1 MNCSECNKDLSYRVT
16 SGGEAVG
23 DSSDKTRMLLERL
36 KGLEVEKSQLVLE
49 NEKQRHNYDKC
60 IDEIAKEVV
69 QALLSQK
76 VRAHLL
82 PRHTCAVQ
90 SRWRRCVCVCV
101 L

>member
-16 SGGEAVG
+16 SGEAA
-23 DSSDKTRMLLERL
+23 DDASDKTRVLLERL
-36 KGLEVEKSQLVLE
+36 KRLEVEKSQLVLE

-76 VRAHLL
+76 V
-82 PRHTCAVQ
+82 
-90 SRWRRCVCVCV
+90 
-101 L
+101 